1 MRRDVLMEYVI
12 VLPRISFWISEWEL
26 DCFWRETDAG
36 EESSEPIYTVDWVG
50 PCKLIKVIFV
60 VAILCTFVAVIT
72 RKKNQNG
79 RIVRRNQYTRQVMGK
94 KT

>member
-1 MRRDVLMEYVI
+1 MRRDVLMNDVI

-60 VAILCTFVAVIT
+60 VAILLHFC
-72 RKKNQNG
+72 RGNNSKKKPKWADREAKPVYASGNG
-79 RIVRRNQYTRQVMGK
+79 
-94 KT
+94 